1 MRNQRLLLFCVC
13 LLALPGCSKEETTI
27 DCNAVN
33 LRFSTQVTDSEC
45 GVAQGIIEVIP
56 SPGADILRYKIDDR
70 PFQPGGL
77 FTDLKP
83 GNYIVTVENAAGCSY
98 SENVFISSG
107 ISFRESVQPII
118 ETYCAIPACH
128 DGTGNIDFRVFSN
141 LNPGDMKARTQ
152 SGNMPKEGSLTP
164 EQIEA
169 IACWADDGGKNN

>member
-1 MRNQRLLLFCVC
+1 M
-13 LLALPGCSKEETTI
+13 
-27 DCNAVN
+27 
-33 LRFSTQVTDSEC
+33 
-45 GVAQGIIEVIP
+45 
-56 SPGADILRYKIDDR
+56 
-70 PFQPGGL
+70 
-77 FTDLKP
+77 
-83 GNYIVTVENAAGCSY
+83 
-98 SENVFISSG
+98 
-107 ISFRESVQPII
+107 QPII

>member
-1 MRNQRLLLFCVC
+1 MRNQRLLLFGIC
-13 LLALPGCSKEETTI
+13 LLTVLGCSKEETTV

-56 SPGADILRYKIDDR
+56 SAGADILRYKIDDR
-70 PFQPGGL
+70 PFQPSGL

-98 SENVFISSG
+98 SENVLIRSG

-128 DGTGNIDFRVFSN
+128 DGTGNIDFRVFDN
-141 LNPGDMKARTQ
+141 LNPADMKARTQ